1 MPTFKSISKSNK
13 PNNSIVNYAINDVNT
28 VAIVTKDGEIIDK
41 KDVLV
46 MYADSKSHKQLI
58 DEQKKRLYFKV
69 FIDTLGNIYNLTNN
83 EKNVLFYINSHV
95 LLTRQKPDKT
105 KLYFSVNAMFYDDC
119 EEETKVPKPSI
130 KSALSSLKDKGF
142 INHYK
147 DKEDK
152 CVKGCISGGRNR
164 QAVAW
169 NPHQSVP

>member
-1 MPTFKSISKSNK
+1 MHTFKSISKSNK

-83 EKNVLFYINSHV
+83 EK
-95 LLTRQKPDKT
+95 
-105 KLYFSVNAMFYDDC
+105 MFY
-119 EEETKVPKPSI
+119 
-130 KSALSSLKDKGF
+130 F
-142 INHYK
+142 ILI
-147 DKEDK
+147 
-152 CVKGCISGGRNR
+152 VMFF
-164 QAVAW
+164 
-169 NPHQSVP
+169 

>member
-105 KLYFSVNAMFYDDC
+105 KLYFRLMLCFMTIV
-119 EEETKVPKPSI
+119 KK
-130 KSALSSLKDKGF
+130 KLKF
-142 INHYK
+142 
-147 DKEDK
+147 
-152 CVKGCISGGRNR
+152 
-164 QAVAW
+164 
-169 NPHQSVP
+169 QSHL

>member
-95 LLTRQKPDKT
+95 LLTR
-105 KLYFSVNAMFYDDC
+105 
-119 EEETKVPKPSI
+119 
-130 KSALSSLKDKGF
+130 
-142 INHYK
+142 
-147 DKEDK
+147 
-152 CVKGCISGGRNR
+152 
-164 QAVAW
+164 
-169 NPHQSVP
+169 

>member
-95 LLTRQKPDKT
+95 LLTRQNQI
-105 KLYFSVNAMFYDDC
+105 KLNFIFRLMLCFMTIV
-119 EEETKVPKPSI
+119 KK
-130 KSALSSLKDKGF
+130 KLKF
-142 INHYK
+142 
-147 DKEDK
+147 
-152 CVKGCISGGRNR
+152 
-164 QAVAW
+164 
-169 NPHQSVP
+169 QSHL

>member
-1 MPTFKSISKSNK
+1 MPIFKSISKSNK

-83 EKNVLFYINSHV
+83 EISSRKNKSC
-95 LLTRQKPDKT
+95 
-105 KLYFSVNAMFYDDC
+105 LYDAYDDVKRMLLQTPLR
-119 EEETKVPKPSI
+119 EVRLI
-130 KSALSSLKDKGF
+130 YSATTT
-142 INHYK
+142 
-147 DKEDK
+147 
-152 CVKGCISGGRNR
+152 
-164 QAVAW
+164 VAW
-169 NPHQSVP
+169 RMILSPIM